1 MHVLICHNLIIER
14 YGKQMK
20 TGAQV
25 IEEMRKRG
33 ETVTAWANKN
43 GFTVQQVQNVV
54 CGRAKGN
61 WGIDVKLKELNAKRD
76 ELANDLISSG
86 MYE

>member
-61 WGIDVKLKELNAKRD
+61 WGISHAVAVKL
-76 ELANDLISSG
+76 G
-86 MYE
+86 MKNGVIVED